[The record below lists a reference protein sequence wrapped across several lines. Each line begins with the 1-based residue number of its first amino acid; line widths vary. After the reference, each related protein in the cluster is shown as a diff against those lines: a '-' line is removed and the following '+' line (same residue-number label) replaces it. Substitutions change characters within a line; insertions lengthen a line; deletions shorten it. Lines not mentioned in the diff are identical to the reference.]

1 MSEITRTLPSP
12 AELRTQGFRLL
23 QACWLPIL
31 TGALL
36 AVLPTLLGDLVLHLS
51 PADPTTL
58 EDLAAMMSGRPYT
71 VPALIAS
78 IVIELGGLL
87 LFSPAVLLGLYKGLL
102 GHLRGERCTLAC
114 LVSGFSRWKT
124 AVALE
129 FLTGMRILGYLI
141 LGSIGQYL
149 LGFIPVLGGI
159 VGGIGYIVLVWW
171 ATWRYALS
179 DCHLADDAEPTCTA
193 SDCLDYSIADV
204 KLFSITGLIEVIWPS
219 LLPSFVSN
227 LLTRFLPVSLEL
239 TLATCALQMAVYA
252 FTITGCTAVYAGLRS
267 MHPAAEEEPVSDG
280 LARARA
286 LAASVEYTE
295 D

>member
-23 QACWLPIL
+23 RACWLPIL

-114 LVSGFSRWKT
+114 LISGFSRWKT

-129 FLTGMRILGYLI
+129 LLTGMRILGYLI

-219 LLPSFVSN
+219 LLPSFISN
-227 LLTRFLPVSLEL
+227 LLTRFLPASLEL
-239 TLATCALQMAVYA
+239 TLATCALQMAVHA
-252 FTITGCTAVYAGLRS
+252 FTVVGCIAVYAGLRT
-267 MHPAAEEEPVSDG
+267 AYRTAKDEPIPEG

-286 LAASVEYTE
+286 LASGVESPE
-295 D
+295 E

>member
-1 MSEITRTLPSP
+1 MSENTRMLPTP
-12 AELRTQGFRLL
+12 AELRAHGLRLL
-23 QACWLPIL
+23 WECALPIL

-129 FLTGMRILGYLI
+129 LLTGLRILGYLI

-171 ATWRYALS
+171 ATMRYALS
-179 DCHLADDAEPTCTA
+179 DCHLADDDEHTFTA

-204 KLFSITGLIEVIWPS
+204 NQFSVTGLIEVIWPS

-227 LLTRFLPVSLEL
+227 LLARFLPVSLEL
-239 TLATCALQMAVYA
+239 TLATCALQMAVYT
-252 FTITGCTAVYAGLRS
+252 FTIVGCTAVYASLHCMYRD
-267 MHPAAEEEPVSDG
+267 AEDEPVPTG

-286 LAASVEYTE
+286 LAAGEEYTE